1 MCKWL
6 ISLDSEGSHME
17 SDLTELIECV
27 AWRLEPLTPGS
38 YNNLDGEVVQ
48 SGPIQGK
55 VLPSTIQV
63 FGNSELQDLEN
74 PHLGLTSEH

>member
-6 ISLDSEGSHME
+6 LSLDSQGSHME
-17 SDLTELIECV
+17 SDLTEVIECE
-27 AWRLEPLTPGS
+27 AWRLEPMSEGS

-55 VLPSTIQV
+55 VLPSAIQV
-63 FGNSELQDLEN
+63 FGKSTLQDLSN
-74 PHLGLTSEH
+74 PHLGLTS